1 MCLKPLFTNYV
12 MEKWAGGSTSRRNL
26 SHRRKKRNKSI
37 KIRSALFLNVAGPSK
52 VILFKFLTL
61 TVICIHVRIHLPQKI
76 LDLDSAIVVNQ

>member
-1 MCLKPLFTNYV
+1 MS
-12 MEKWAGGSTSRRNL
+12 WRNGL
-26 SHRRKKRNKSI
+26 EEALVGEISLTGKKKRNKSI